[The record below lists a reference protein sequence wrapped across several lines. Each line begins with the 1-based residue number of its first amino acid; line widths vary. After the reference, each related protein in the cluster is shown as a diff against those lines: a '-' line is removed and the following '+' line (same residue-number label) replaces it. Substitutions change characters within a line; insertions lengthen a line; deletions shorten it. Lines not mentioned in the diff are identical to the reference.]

1 MPNYLDEEN
10 FNEDDQQNELNFLRA
25 RRENGEKLDP
35 DELLMLGLIED

>member
-1 MPNYLDEEN
+1 MPNYFDEEN